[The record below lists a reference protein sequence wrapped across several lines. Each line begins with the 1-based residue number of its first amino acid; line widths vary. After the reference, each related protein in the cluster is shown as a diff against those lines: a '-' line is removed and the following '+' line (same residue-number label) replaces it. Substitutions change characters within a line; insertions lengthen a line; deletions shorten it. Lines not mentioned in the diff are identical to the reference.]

1 MAVDQIKLSPESFR
15 TIFLRKE
22 DRVILRTEAG
32 RRIIIKRIIPEE
44 WIPYRVYDY
53 EKALNDNKRE
63 IFLVDRSLLPQIE
76 DEFIESIRNNV

>member
-1 MAVDQIKLSPESFR
+1 MANIIKLSPDSFR

-32 RRIIIKRIIPEE
+32 RRIVIKRIVPEE
-44 WIPYRVYDY
+44 WTPYRVYDY

-63 IFLVDRSLLPQIE
+63 IFLVDRTYLEQVEKEFKESL
-76 DEFIESIRNNV
+76 RND

>member
-1 MAVDQIKLSPESFR
+1 MAIDIIKLSPESFR

-44 WIPYRVYDY
+44 WKPYRVYEY
-53 EKALNDNKRE
+53 EEAINDNKRNILLIDKAYLTQVEKE
-63 IFLVDRSLLPQIE
+63 I
-76 DEFIESIRNNV
+76 

>member
-1 MAVDQIKLSPESFR
+1 MAVDQIRLSPDSFR

-44 WIPYRVYDY
+44 WTPYRVY
-53 EKALNDNKRE
+53 ENEQALNDNKRN
-63 IFLVDRSLLPQIE
+63 IQLIDRNLLPEIE
-76 DEFIESIRNNV
+76 KDLIDKLR

>member
-1 MAVDQIKLSPESFR
+1 MAVDQIKLSPDSFR

-32 RRIIIKRIIPEE
+32 RRIVINRIVPEE
-44 WIPYRVYDY
+44 WTPYRIYDY

-63 IFLVDRSLLPQIE
+63 IFLVDRAFLPQIE
-76 DEFIESIRNNV
+76 REFIESIRND